1 MSKPAFSLLDW
12 EALIQTVRESEPT
25 ALTGGV
31 TAIVGLAILSQ
42 GPAVSL
48 GELCWLYPKRGRDP
62 IPVEVVGFRD
72 GQVVLMP
79 IGDMEGVGPGCEVVS
94 TGGSLSAGLG
104 PQVAG
109 RVLDGLG
116 RPIDGLPPWRA
127 VRRCPIKNR
136 PPEAMKRQRISQT
149 LSTGVRA
156 IDGLLTA
163 GKGQRLGIFAGS
175 GVGKSTLLGMI
186 ARYTSADISVI
197 ALIGERGREVRD
209 FIERDLGPDGLKR
222 SVVVAA
228 TSDQPALVRLNGALM
243 ATTIA
248 EYFRDQGK
256 DVVLIMDSVT
266 RLCMAQREVGLAV
279 GEPPATRGYPP
290 SVFGLL
296 PKVLERAGCSDQGT
310 ITGFYSVLVDGD
322 DMNEPITDAARGILD
337 GHVVLSR
344 NLAAQ
349 NHYPAVDVLE
359 SVSRVMPDLIDQDHK
374 RAAGALRGVLAT
386 MREAQDLIDIGA
398 YQPGANPKIDFACNK
413 IEQVRAFLRQGVD
426 EPVVY
431 PEVRDQLCRLFGGV
445 SW

>member
-1 MSKPAFSLLDW
+1 MSRPAFPLLDW
-12 EALIQTVRESEPT
+12 DALSKAVLDTELT
-25 ALTGGV
+25 ALTGQVSG
-31 TAIVGLAILSQ
+31 IVGLAILSR

-48 GELCWLYPKRGRDP
+48 GEFCRLFPKRGGDP

-79 IGDMEGVGPGCEVVS
+79 IGDMNGVGPGCEVVA
-94 TGGSLSAGLG
+94 TGSPLDIGLG
-104 PQVAG
+104 PQIAG

-116 RPIDGLPPWRA
+116 RPADGLPSWP
-127 VRRCPIKNR
+127 VIERRQIKNR
-136 PPEAMKRQRISQT
+136 PPDPMKRQRIDEVM
-149 LSTGVRA
+149 STGVRTV
-156 IDGLLTA
+156 DGLLTV

-175 GVGKSTLLGMI
+175 GVGKSTLLAMM
-186 ARYTSADISVI
+186 ARNTSADISVI

-209 FIERDLGPDGLKR
+209 FIERDLGPEGLKR

-228 TSDQPALVRLNGALM
+228 TSDQPAMVRLNGALV

-256 DVVLIMDSVT
+256 DVILIMDSVT
-266 RLCMAQREVGLAV
+266 RLCMAQREIGLAV
-279 GEPPATRGYPP
+279 GEPPATRGFPP

-296 PKVLERAGCSDQGT
+296 PKVLERAGCAERGT

-322 DMNEPITDAARGILD
+322 DMNEPVTDAVRGILD

-344 NLAAQ
+344 ALAAQ

-359 SVSRVMPDLIDQDHK
+359 SVSRLMPDLADNEHK
-374 RAAGALRGVLAT
+374 RSAGVLRGVLAT
-386 MREAQDLIDIGA
+386 MREAQDLINIGA
-398 YQPGANPKIDFACNK
+398 YQPGANQRIDFACNK
-413 IEQVRAFLRQGVD
+413 IDEINSFLRQGVD
-426 EPVVY
+426 ETASFL
-431 PEVRDQLCRLFGGV
+431 EAKERLCRMFEGV

>member
-1 MSKPAFSLLDW
+1 MSNAAYPLLDW
-12 EALIQTVRESEPT
+12 EALACAVQESEPT
-25 ALTGGV
+25 ALIGQVTG
-31 TAIVGLAILSQ
+31 IVGLAILSQ
-42 GPAVSL
+42 GPAVSM
-48 GELCWLYPKRGRDP
+48 GELCYLYPKHGGQP

-79 IGDMEGVGPGCEVVS
+79 IGDMEGVGPGCEVVA
-94 TGGSLSAGLG
+94 TANSLTVGLG
-104 PQVAG
+104 PQIVG

-116 RPIDGLPPWRA
+116 RPVDGLPPWRA
-127 VRRCPIKNR
+127 VDRYPIKNR
-136 PPEAMKRQRISQT
+136 PPEPMKRQRISEV
-149 LSTGVRA
+149 LATGVRS
-156 IDGLLTA
+156 IDGLLTT

-186 ARYTSADISVI
+186 AKYTSASISVI

-209 FIERDLGPDGLKR
+209 FIERDLGPEGLKR

-228 TSDQPALVRLNGALM
+228 TSDQPAMVRLNGALV

-248 EYFRDQGK
+248 EYFRDQGQ

-296 PKVLERAGCSDQGT
+296 PKVLERAGCSERGT

-322 DMNEPITDAARGILD
+322 DMNEPITDAVRGILD
-337 GHVVLSR
+337 GHVSLSR
-344 NLAAQ
+344 SLATQ
-349 NHYPAVDVLE
+349 NHYPAVDVLG
-359 SVSRVMPDLIDQDHK
+359 SISRVMPDLVNQDHK

-398 YQPGANPKIDFACNK
+398 YQPGANPKIDFARNK
-413 IEQVRAFLRQGVD
+413 IDQVRSFLRQTVD
-426 EPVVY
+426 DPVVY
-431 PEVRDQLCRLFGGV
+431 PEVREQLCRLFEGV
-445 SW
+445 DW